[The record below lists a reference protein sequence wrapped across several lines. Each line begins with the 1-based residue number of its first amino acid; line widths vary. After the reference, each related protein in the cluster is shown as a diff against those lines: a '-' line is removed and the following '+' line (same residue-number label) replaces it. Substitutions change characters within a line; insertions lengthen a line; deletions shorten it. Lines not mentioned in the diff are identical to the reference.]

1 MMDCPFWV
9 AITLIL
15 QVVGS
20 NLTVSLKADSA
31 NVADKVVVRDANGDF
46 AAGMITADL
55 TGRALIATTADELET
70 TRNISI
76 AGPVVGNVDFNGGSD
91 VTINVTQQPD
101 SVELR
106 THTTGDYVES
116 VADSGLSDITI
127 AGNGE
132 GGAVQV
138 GLTTTGVSAGTYG
151 ATGSLPIFT
160 VDSRGRITSA
170 TTTSVS
176 TELSITG
183 DSGSDA
189 VDLLNDTL
197 DFEGDSNLTT
207 EVTDNKVSVSL
218 NQNVAVSGN
227 MDAASFRTGTEGNSI
242 IVTGTSITGPSSI
255 TIDPAGIGDNTGEL
269 YVMGDLIVKG
279 TTTTV
284 NSVELAIAD
293 KNITLADGATS
304 NAVANGGGLTIE
316 SGADGAK
323 TFQFEEI
330 GLNFGSSE
338 NMNLASSKVYKIDNT
353 SVLSATTLGAGVVN
367 SSLEVVGTIN
377 TGVWQATPINDDY
390 IDFIDNAN
398 KVKISA
404 LDIDAVAEIGT
415 PIADGDLMI
424 IDDGADGTNRSM
436 TVDRMPVYTFS
447 KVSGDILIDSTGV
460 ATIHPNSV
468 DLATDTTGNYVATIT
483 ATNIDVTNSG
493 TEDAAV
499 TLDLSDTT
507 VTAGSYGSTTAIPTF
522 TVDEKGRL
530 TVSGTV
536 QVDTTLDVSSDVGA
550 IDIDQQTET
559 LAIEGVDGEISG
571 TATGTKVE
579 LGLVDTGVAAG
590 SYGSATAIPTFTV
603 DAKGRLSESS
613 TVAIGTAMT
622 LAGDTG
628 SEVIEFLNDT
638 MTIAGDTHVSTDAET
653 IL

>member
-1 MMDCPFWV
+1 M
-9 AITLIL
+9 
-15 QVVGS
+15 
-20 NLTVSLKADSA
+20 
-31 NVADKVVVRDANGDF
+31 
-46 AAGMITADL
+46 

-91 VTINVTQQPD
+91 VTISVTQQPD

-116 VADSGLSDITI
+116 VADSGLSDITVT
-127 AGNGE
+127 GNGE
-132 GGAVQV
+132 GGSVEV

-151 ATGSLPIFT
+151 ATGSLPVFT

-189 VDLLNDTL
+189 VDLLNDVL

-227 MDAASFRTGTEGNSI
+227 MDAASFRTGNEGDSI

-284 NSVELAIAD
+284 NSVELALLIR
-293 KNITLADGATS
+293 ISLWQGATS

-316 SGADGAK
+316 AGADGAK

-338 NMNLASSKVYKIDNT
+338 NMNLAVSKVYKIDNT

-377 TGVWQATPINDDY
+377 TGVWQGTAINDDY

-424 IDDGADGTNRSM
+424 VDDGADGTNRSM

-460 ATIHPNSV
+460 ATIQPNSV
-468 DLATDTTGNYVATIT
+468 NLGTDTTGNYVATIT

-530 TVSGTV
+530 TAAGTV

-579 LGLVDTGVAAG
+579 LGLIDTGVAAG
-590 SYGSATAIPTFTV
+590 SYGSATEIPVFTV
-603 DAKGRLSESS
+603 DTKGRLSESS
-613 TVAIGTAMT
+613 TVAIGTAM
-622 LAGDTG
+622 AFVGDSG
-628 SEVIEFLNDT
+628 SEDIEFLNET
-638 MTIAGDTHVSTDAET
+638 MTIAGDTHVSTAAANNTLTISVDAT
-653 IL
+653 SADVANNGFAMQMKLSMPSR